1 MDEEK
6 INSISFRDILH
17 VVFKR
22 KIQILLF
29 FSITV
34 FTVAIG
40 TYMVRPTY
48 EATAQ
53 LLVKTGRE
61 NIYVP
66 TLPAGGISR
75 PVVSF
80 NREEQ
85 INSEIEILRSL
96 FLAEKVVE
104 FLGPGVIYED
114 MNGSGP
120 GLLGFWRRVFQT
132 TQTTGSSQPTLQRA
146 AIKLQKGL
154 TVKAVLTS
162 HVINIRFKHRDP
174 HLAATTVD
182 TLVRL
187 YLDRH
192 LQIHRSPH
200 SNGFFRRQSEIV
212 KRKLKQA
219 EENLETFKE
228 KHHLTSLEEERSL
241 LLRQEA
247 DFRTALNQILSQ
259 EVETESRLRQLRHQ
273 LATTPKTIP
282 LSEEIDHNPLVI
294 SSLQAK
300 LVELKLKEHE
310 LLAKY
315 TAQSHLVQSIG
326 DSIAMVQKKLA
337 EQEARRHGRT
347 RIGVSPVY
355 QTLEQELFRN
365 QAELKALRAKKE
377 SYRARTADYQ
387 KGLKKLNRLEMEFNH
402 LQQEVA
408 IDRQNYRLYLTK
420 FEESRISDAMDT
432 EKIANVKLIEPAKR
446 PLKPVS
452 PRIRLNMVL
461 AVFLGGFGAVGL
473 AFFFEYLND
482 SLEKEED
489 VENYLRVPVL
499 ASIPEL
505 KT

>member
-1 MDEEK
+1 MDVEK
-6 INSISFRDILH
+6 IPSMSFRDILH

-22 KIQILLF
+22 KIQMLLF

-53 LLVKTGRE
+53 VLVKTGRE

-66 TLPAGGISR
+66 TLAVGGTSR

-120 GLLGFWRRVFQT
+120 GLLVFWRRVFQT
-132 TQTTGSSQPTLQRA
+132 TQTTGSSQLTLQRA

-154 TVKAVLTS
+154 TVKAVENS
-162 HVINIRFKHRDP
+162 NVINISFKHKDP
-174 HLAATTVD
+174 HLAAATVD

-192 LQIHRSPH
+192 LQIHRNPQS
-200 SNGFFRRQSEIV
+200 SGFFRQQSKLV
-212 KRKLKQA
+212 KKKLKQA
-219 EENLETFKE
+219 EANLGAFKE
-228 KHHLTSLEEERSL
+228 KNKLNSIEEERSL

-247 DFRTALNQILSQ
+247 DFRTALNQIQSQ

-282 LSEEIDHNPLVI
+282 LDEVIDLNPSVI
-294 SSLQAK
+294 SSLQEK
-300 LVELKLKEHE
+300 LVALKLKEHE

-315 TAQSHLVQSIG
+315 TDQSRAVQSARDEIQ
-326 DSIAMVQKKLA
+326 IVRKNLA

-347 RIGVSPVY
+347 RIGLSPLY
-355 QTLEQELFRN
+355 QTLEQEFFRN
-365 QAELKALRAKKE
+365 QTELKALRAKKE
-377 SYRARTADYQ
+377 SYRAHTADYQ
-387 KGLKKLNRLEMEFNH
+387 NRLEKLNRLEMEFNH
-402 LQQEVA
+402 LQQEVE
-408 IDRQNYRLYLTK
+408 IDRQSYRLYLTK
-420 FEESRISDAMDT
+420 FEESRVSDAMDT
-432 EKIANVKLIEPAKR
+432 DKIVNVKLIEPANI

-452 PRIRLNMVL
+452 PRVYMNMVL
-461 AVFLGGFGAVGL
+461 GIFLGGFVAVGL
-473 AFFFEYLND
+473 AFFSEYKDD
-482 SLEKEED
+482 SLEKDED
-489 VENYLRVPVL
+489 VENHLHLPVL

>member
-40 TYMVRPTY
+40 TYMVKPTY
-48 EATAQ
+48 KATAQ
-53 LLVKTGRE
+53 ILVKTGRE
-61 NIYVP
+61 NMYVP
-66 TLPAGGISR
+66 TLPAGGTSN
-75 PVVSF
+75 PVVRV
-80 NREEQ
+80 NRVVEQ
-85 INSEIEILRSL
+85 INSEIEILKSL

-104 FLGPGVIYED
+104 FLGPGVIYKD

-120 GLLGFWRRVFQT
+120 GLLGFWRR
-132 TQTTGSSQPTLQRA
+132 QTTGSSQPTLQKA

-154 TVKAVLTS
+154 TVEA
-162 HVINIRFKHRDP
+162 VINSNVISISFKHKDP

-182 TLVRL
+182 TLVKL
-187 YLDRH
+187 FFDRH
-192 LQIHRSPH
+192 LQIHKSPQT
-200 SNGFFRRQSEIV
+200 NGFFRRQSEIV
-212 KRKLKQA
+212 RNKLKQA
-219 EENLETFKE
+219 EENLETFRK
-228 KHHLTSLEEERSL
+228 KHNLTSLEEERSL
-241 LLRQEA
+241 LLRQEG
-247 DFRTALNQILSQ
+247 DLRTVLKQTQSQ
-259 EVETESRLRQLRHQ
+259 DVETESRLGQLRHQ

-282 LSEEIDHNPLVI
+282 LSEEIDHNPLVN

-315 TAQSHLVQSIG
+315 TAHSHLVQSIG
-326 DSIAMVQKKLA
+326 QIIAMVQKKLA
-337 EQEARRHGRT
+337 EQETRRHGRT

-377 SYRARTADYQ
+377 SYLAHIADYR
-387 KGLKKLNRLEMEFNH
+387 KGLEKLNRLEMEFNR

-446 PLKPVS
+446 PHKPVS
-452 PRIRLNMVL
+452 PNKRLNMVL
-461 AVFLGGFGAVGL
+461 AIFLGGFGAVGL
-473 AFFFEYLND
+473 AFFSEYLND

-505 KT
+505 KA

>member
-6 INSISFRDILH
+6 FPSISFRDILH
-17 VVFKR
+17 VIFKR

-29 FSITV
+29 FSITI

-40 TYMVRPTY
+40 TYLVRPTY

-53 LLVKTGRE
+53 ILVKTGRE

-66 TLPAGGISR
+66 TPAVGGTSKPVIS
-75 PVVSF
+75 F
-80 NREEQ
+80 TREEQ

-104 FLGPGVIYED
+104 LLGPGVIYED
-114 MNGSGP
+114 LNGSGP
-120 GLLGFWRRVFQT
+120 GPLGFLRRLFQT
-132 TQTTGSSQPTLQRA
+132 TQTTGSSQSTLQRA
-146 AIKLQKGL
+146 AIKLQQGL
-154 TVKAVLTS
+154 TVKAVPLS
-162 HVINIRFKHRDP
+162 NVINIRFRHKDP
-174 HLAATTVD
+174 HLAVTTAD

-187 YLDRH
+187 YFDRH
-192 LQIHRSPH
+192 LQIHRSPE

-212 KRKLKQA
+212 RKKLKQA

-241 LLRQEA
+241 LLRQQG
-247 DFRTALNQILSQ
+247 DLRTALNQILSQ

-294 SSLQAK
+294 TSLQAK
-300 LVELKLKEHE
+300 LVDLKLKEHE

-326 DSIAMVQKKLA
+326 DNIAMVQKELA
-337 EQEARRHGRT
+337 EQEARRHGKT

-377 SYRARTADYQ
+377 SYRAHTADSQ
-387 KGLKKLNRLEMEFNH
+387 KALEKLNRLEMEFNH
-402 LQQEVA
+402 LQQEVE
-408 IDRQNYRLYLTK
+408 IDRQNYRLYLTR

-452 PRIRLNMVL
+452 PNLRLNMVL
-461 AVFLGGFGAVGL
+461 AIFLGGFGALGL
-473 AFFFEYLND
+473 AYFSEHLAD

-505 KT
+505 KA